1 MEGIGPNRRRMEDA
15 LMEIFDKPGCYLLGG
30 NPFAD
35 HPKQMRLK
43 ACVTSADGKFC
54 LRGLSSGKYGFRVS
68 KDGGWNITYAY
79 VELDQKHGTKE
90 PIEINMSI
98 GV

>member
-1 MEGIGPNRRRMEDA
+1 MDAERPIEDA
-15 LMEIFDKPGCYLLGG
+15 LTEIFDKPNYLLGG
-30 NPFAD
+30 NPFTD
-35 HPKQMRLK
+35 HPKQKRLK

-54 LRGLSSGKYGFRVS
+54 LCDLSSGKYEIRVS
-68 KDGGWNITYAY
+68 KDGRWNVTYVY